1 MESLLQAQWCPGLV
15 ALRYVGSWGVPGG
28 ARSKGDIGDRD
39 SFPGSGRSPGGGHS
53 NHCSILAWKI
63 LQTEDPGGLWST
75 GSQRVRHNWNNLTHT
90 HTHTRGILGP
100 QPGMEPTSPA
110 LEGRFQ
116 NTGLPGKS
124 LMKVL
129 KSIFPKFLCLSF
141 TLRKTKQVVW
151 GFLWDGWL
159 LLQVIESG
167 PLESLCW

>member
-1 MESLLQAQWCPGLV
+1 MGSQLHHVGSLLHAQWCPGLV
-15 ALRYVGSWGVPGG
+15 ALRYVGSWGFPGG

-53 NHCSILAWKI
+53 NP
-63 LQTEDPGGLWST
+63 LQYSCQENPTDRGSWWSMVHRIEK
-75 GSQRVRHNWNNLTHT
+75 SQTRLNQLNTHTHTHT

-110 LEGRFQ
+110 KESRFQ

-129 KSIFPKFLCLSF
+129 KSIFLKFL
-141 TLRKTKQVVW
+141 
-151 GFLWDGWL
+151 
-159 LLQVIESG
+159 
-167 PLESLCW
+167 